1 MGQKVG
7 TSSGRLSWS
16 RVLIGQRQ
24 RHTALRLVVLVLA
37 SLGVFGYCLLQVRT
51 QGISMLPTYEPG
63 NLKFVNA
70 LAYTWRQPQ
79 RGDIVAIRLAG
90 RRVVYLKRIIGLLT
104 EQVRIDA
111 GIVYADSV
119 ALDEPYVRHR
129 AAWTIERVALA
140 ADEYFVVGD
149 KRGMP
154 SAQHEFGT
162 VARGRIVGKVLF

>member
-1 MGQKVG
+1 M
-7 TSSGRLSWS
+7 SSGRLSWS
-16 RVLIGQRQ
+16 RVLIGRRP

-37 SLGVFGYCLLQVRT
+37 SIGVFGYCLLPVRT
-51 QGISMLPTYEPG
+51 QGISMLPTYEAG

-70 LAYTWRQPQ
+70 LAYTWSQPQ

-90 RRVVYLKRIIGLLT
+90 RRVVYLKRIIGLPT
-104 EQVRIDA
+104 ERVWIDA
-111 GIVYADSV
+111 GMVYTDGV

-129 AAWTIERVALA
+129 AAWTVERVALA

-149 KRGMP
+149 NRGMP

-162 VARGRIVGKVLF
+162 VARARIVGKVLF